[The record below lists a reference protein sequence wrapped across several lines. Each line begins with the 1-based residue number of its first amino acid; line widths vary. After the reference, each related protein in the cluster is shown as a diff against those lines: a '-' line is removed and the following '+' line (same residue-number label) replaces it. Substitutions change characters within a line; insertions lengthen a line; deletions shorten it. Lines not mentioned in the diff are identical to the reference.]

1 MSNDRLDPE
10 LLEGTKLPKP
20 EVEIIVAG
28 EKVLKP
34 GMKTFFVRLDE
45 ESGVENKV
53 KTEVVTGKTVYGTV
67 CTCDMVCTCENVCS
81 CVGYVPPCTCNL
93 VCSCDNHQI
102 CTCDAVCSCESYTV
116 CPCNS
121 QGFSYCSCN
130 IICPCAPVH

>member
-67 CTCDMVCTCENVCS
+67 CTCDMVCTCENVCP
-81 CVGYVPPCTCNL
+81 CVGYV
-93 VCSCDNHQI
+93 
-102 CTCDAVCSCESYTV
+102 ACSCESHKICT
-116 CPCNS
+116 CNS
-121 QGFSYCSCN
+121 QTICTCNSQSSSYCSCN
-130 IICPCAPVH
+130 TVCTCNPVH

>member
-45 ESGVENKV
+45 ESGAENKV
-53 KTEVVTGKTVYGTV
+53 KTEVVTGKTVFGTV
-67 CTCDMVCTCENVCS
+67 CTCDMVCTCENVCP
-81 CVGYVPPCTCNL
+81 CVGYVD
-93 VCSCDNHQI
+93 CSCQSY
-102 CTCDAVCSCESYTV
+102 VPCSCESHVV
-116 CPCNS
+116 CGCESYKVCTCNPQNYS
-121 QGFSYCSCN
+121 SCSCV
-130 IICPCAPVH
+130 PVCTCNKVH

>member
-28 EKVLKP
+28 EKILKP

-67 CTCDMVCTCENVCS
+67 CTCDMVCTCENVCP
-81 CVGYVPPCTCNL
+81 CVGYV
-93 VCSCDNHQI
+93 
-102 CTCDAVCSCESYTV
+102 ACSCESYVACSCESHAV
-116 CPCNS
+116 CTCNS
-121 QGFSYCSCN
+121 QSTCTCNSQSSSYCSCN
-130 IICPCAPVH
+130 KVCSCVPVH

>member
-45 ESGVENKV
+45 ESGVDNKV
-53 KTEVVTGKTVYGTV
+53 KTEVVTGKTVFGTV
-67 CTCDMVCTCENVCS
+67 CTCDMVCTCEAVCS
-81 CVGYVPPCTCNL
+81 CVGYVS
-93 VCSCDNHQI
+93 CSCQSYV
-102 CTCDAVCSCESYTV
+102 ACSCESHSICT
-116 CPCNS
+116 CNS
-121 QGFSYCSCN
+121 QSYCSCN
-130 IICPCAPVH
+130 SQSSSYCSCNKVCSCVPVH

>member
-45 ESGVENKV
+45 ESGVDNKV
-53 KTEVVTGKTVYGTV
+53 KTEVVTGKTVFGTV
-67 CTCDMVCTCENVCS
+67 CTCDMVCTCEAVCS
-81 CVGYVPPCTCNL
+81 CVGYVA
-93 VCSCDNHQI
+93 CSCQSYV
-102 CTCDAVCSCESYTV
+102 ACSCESHSICT
-116 CPCNS
+116 CNS
-121 QGFSYCSCN
+121 QSYCSCN
-130 IICPCAPVH
+130 SQSSSYCSCNKVCSCVPVH

>member
-45 ESGVENKV
+45 ESGVDNKV
-53 KTEVVTGKTVYGTV
+53 KTEVVTGKTVFGTF
-67 CTCDMVCTCENVCS
+67 CTCDMVCTCEAVCS
-81 CVGYVPPCTCNL
+81 CVGYVA
-93 VCSCDNHQI
+93 CSCQSYV
-102 CTCDAVCSCESYTV
+102 ACSCESHSICT
-116 CPCNS
+116 CNS
-121 QGFSYCSCN
+121 QSYCSCN
-130 IICPCAPVH
+130 SQSSSYCSCNKVCSCVPVH

>member
-45 ESGVENKV
+45 ESGAENKV
-53 KTEVVTGKTVYGTV
+53 KTEVVTGKTVFGTV
-67 CTCDMVCTCENVCS
+67 CTCDMVCTCENVCP
-81 CVGYVPPCTCNL
+81 CVGYV
-93 VCSCDNHQI
+93 D
-102 CTCDAVCSCESYTV
+102 CSCESYVV
-116 CPCNS
+116 CGCESYKVCTCNPQNYS
-121 QGFSYCSCN
+121 SCSCVPVCTCN
-130 IICPCAPVH
+130 KVCSCVPVH

>member
-1 MSNDRLDPE
+1 MSNDRLAPE

-53 KTEVVTGKTVYGTV
+53 KTEVVTGKTVFGTV
-67 CTCDMVCTCENVCS
+67 CTCDMVCTCEAVCS
-81 CVGYVPPCTCNL
+81 CVGYVA
-93 VCSCDNHQI
+93 CSCQSYV
-102 CTCDAVCSCESYTV
+102 ACSCESHSICT
-116 CPCNS
+116 CNS
-121 QGFSYCSCN
+121 QSYCSCN
-130 IICPCAPVH
+130 SQSSSYCSCNKVCSCVPVH